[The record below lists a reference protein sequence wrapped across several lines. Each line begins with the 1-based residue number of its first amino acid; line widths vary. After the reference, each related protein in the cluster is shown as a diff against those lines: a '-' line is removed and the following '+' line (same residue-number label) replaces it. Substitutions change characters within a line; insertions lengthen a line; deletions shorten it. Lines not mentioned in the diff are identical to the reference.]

1 MLTVLFRCVYAESP
15 AITLALA
22 AKTATLGEVS
32 RQSPAVSPETGG
44 ELLS

>member
-32 RQSPAVSPETGG
+32 RQSPAVSPETGAG
-44 ELLS
+44 VA